1 MKKKHFLK
9 GFRYNFLWLSE
20 LNNSIKDAKF
30 ESEKN
35 AKIFDKTKF
44 LTIEKNYCS

>member
-30 ESEKN
+30 ESEKML
-35 AKIFDKTKF
+35 KF
-44 LTIEKNYCS
+44 LIRQNF